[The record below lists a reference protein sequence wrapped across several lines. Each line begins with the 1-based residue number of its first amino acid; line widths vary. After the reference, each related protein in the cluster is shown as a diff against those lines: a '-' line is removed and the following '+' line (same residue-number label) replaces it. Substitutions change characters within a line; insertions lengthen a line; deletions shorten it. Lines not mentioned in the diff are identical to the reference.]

1 MRKKKY
7 TRHVGM
13 LLTDEIYN
21 KIVKITDRLEIS
33 VSQFIR
39 ETIEEKIKLIEG
51 GEDV

>member
-1 MRKKKY
+1 MRKRVL
-7 TRHVGM
+7 TNQVGVV
-13 LLTDEIYN
+13 LSEDTYQQLI
-21 KIVKITDRLEIS
+21 KVTDRLEIS

>member
-7 TRHVGM
+7 TRHVGV
-13 LLTDEIYN
+13 LLSDEIYN

>member
-7 TRHVGM
+7 TRHVGV
-13 LLTDEIYN
+13 LLSDEIYN

-33 VSQFIR
+33 VSQLIR